1 MDLHVLFRALVKT
14 WTGSDVYRSADR
26 SWLSFRYV
34 QKVALAHIVPLAQ
47 GLKLVNIVK
56 ELDDEHEGPSSSLQ
70 YTVLNVGLFS
80 TVLTLDQKAM
90 TWMCVIMIET

>member
-1 MDLHVLFRALVKT
+1 MQTDHGLVL
-14 WTGSDVYRSADR
+14 G
-26 SWLSFRYV
+26 YV